1 MKILFDTNVII
12 SGFISQGY
20 TFDVI
25 KDAIF
30 RHELYYTE
38 YILNE
43 VKKNLSVKFAISDK
57 SNLSIIH
64 TIEKHFTKGKSAIA
78 VEEVCRDPKDNQ
90 VLADAVIN
98 TIEVLITGDNDL
110 LELKSYE
117 GIQIIL
123 PKNYW
128 KL

>member
-1 MKILFDTNVII
+1 MKILFDANVII

-38 YILNE
+38 YLLKE
-43 VKKNLSVKFAISDK
+43 VHENLSTKFALSDEAAAY
-57 SNLSIIH
+57 IIY
-64 TIEKHFTKGKSAIA
+64 TIEKHFIKGKTANT
-78 VEEVCRDPKDNQ
+78 VEDACRDPKDNQ
-90 VLADAVIN
+90 VLADAVTN
-98 TIEVLITGDNDL
+98 NIEVIVTGDNDL
-110 LELKSYE
+110 LELKSYKE
-117 GIQIIL
+117 IKIIL
-123 PKNYW
+123 PKDYW

>member
-20 TFDVI
+20 TFEVI

-30 RHELYYTE
+30 KHELYYTE
-38 YILNE
+38 YVLKE
-43 VKKNLSVKFAISDK
+43 VQKNLSIKFALSDK
-57 SNLSIIH
+57 AAAYIIG
-64 TIEKHFTKGKSAIA
+64 TIEKHFIKGKTAHTA
-78 VEEVCRDPKDNQ
+78 EDVCRDPKDNQ
-90 VLADAVIN
+90 VLADAAAN
-98 TIEVLITGDNDL
+98 NIEVIITGDNDL
-110 LELKSYE
+110 LELKNYE
-117 GIQIIL
+117 GIRIIP

>member
-1 MKILFDTNVII
+1 MKILFDANVII

-38 YILNE
+38 YLLKE
-43 VKKNLSVKFAISDK
+43 VQKNLSTKFALSDEAATC
-57 SNLSIIH
+57 IIY
-64 TIEKHFTKGKSAIA
+64 TIEKHFIKGKTANT
-78 VEEVCRDPKDNQ
+78 VEDVCRDPKDNQ
-90 VLADAVIN
+90 VLADAVTN
-98 TIEVLITGDNDL
+98 NIEVIVTGDNDL
-110 LELKSYE
+110 LELKNYKE
-117 GIQIIL
+117 IKIIL
-123 PKNYW
+123 PKDYW

>member
-30 RHELYYTE
+30 KHELYYTE
-38 YILNE
+38 YVLNE
-43 VKKNLSVKFAISDK
+43 VQKNLSKKFAVSDK
-57 SNLSIIH
+57 TTTYIIR
-64 TIEKHFTKGKSAIA
+64 TIEKHFIKGKTATK

-98 TIEVLITGDNDL
+98 NIEILITGDNDL

>member
-1 MKILFDTNVII
+1 MKILLDTNVII

-38 YILNE
+38 YLLKE
-43 VKKNLSVKFAISDK
+43 VQKNLSTKFVLSDK
-57 SNLSIIH
+57 ATAYIIY
-64 TIEKHFTKGKSAIA
+64 TIEKHFIKGKAA
-78 VEEVCRDPKDNQ
+78 NTVEDVCRDTKDNQ
-90 VLADAVIN
+90 VLADAVTN
-98 TIEVLITGDNDL
+98 NIEVIVTGDNDL
-110 LELKSYE
+110 LELKSYRE
-117 GIQIIL
+117 IKIIL
-123 PKNYW
+123 PKDYW